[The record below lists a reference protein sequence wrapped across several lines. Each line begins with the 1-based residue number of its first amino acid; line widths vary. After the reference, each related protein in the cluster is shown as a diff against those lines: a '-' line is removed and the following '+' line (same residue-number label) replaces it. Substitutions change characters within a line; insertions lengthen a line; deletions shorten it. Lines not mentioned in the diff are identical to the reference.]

1 MTSGGWA
8 IVHLHAHNRL
18 GVKLVIL
25 VMILRK
31 NDNSDGVQHFGVVH
45 LHMQR
50 QTRVRMMMMAA
61 ATEAP
66 TATARTSPSSWH
78 WVP

>member
-25 VMILRK
+25 VRIFRK
-31 NDNSDGVQHFGVVH
+31 NDNSDGVKNC
-45 LHMQR
+45 
-50 QTRVRMMMMAA
+50 
-61 ATEAP
+61 
-66 TATARTSPSSWH
+66 
-78 WVP
+78 